1 MEHSNGVNSEVCAE
15 MQKENC
21 SFSIMNK
28 VLFPCWASV
37 SLTVKRGCGGKNF
50 FLKSI

>member
-1 MEHSNGVNSEVCAE
+1 MGHSNGVNSEACAE

-21 SFSIMNK
+21 SLSITNK

-37 SLTVKRGCGGKNF
+37 SLTVNRDF
-50 FLKSI
+50 S